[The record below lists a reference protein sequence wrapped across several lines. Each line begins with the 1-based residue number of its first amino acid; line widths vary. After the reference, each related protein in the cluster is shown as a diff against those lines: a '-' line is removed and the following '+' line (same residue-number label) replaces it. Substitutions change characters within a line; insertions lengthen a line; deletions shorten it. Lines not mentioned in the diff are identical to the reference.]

1 MAHGK
6 GKGKGKGK
14 GRGGGGRAG
23 GRVRGA
29 RVCMRRSSLTEWA
42 HLARLE
48 PARDAM
54 EVKRVV
60 ADAPC
65 NGALIA
71 RRRRLVS
78 LALDACAIGGEGGEG
93 VRIIRGLRKRRYG

>member
-1 MAHGK
+1 M
-6 GKGKGKGK
+6 
-14 GRGGGGRAG
+14 
-23 GRVRGA
+23 RGA
-29 RVCMRRSSLTEWA
+29 RVCMRRSLTEWA

-65 NGALIA
+65 NGALVA

-78 LALDACAIGGEGGEG
+78 LALDACAIGGEGG
-93 VRIIRGLRKRRYG
+93 VRINGGLRGRRYG